1 MDAGRIPPFPET
13 TSLAAAEGFAMKV
26 AAQFAL
32 LSSSWFLLVG
42 LLTGVWKYR
51 HAMASEDGT
60 APTYVDVAHRASLLY
75 AFASIV
81 LFELVL
87 RSPFTPYV
95 ELVAVA
101 APVAFFTFAV
111 ASYVLNGR
119 TRLTDNMFRDP
130 PNSTVLRA
138 AMWGLI
144 LAEIGGVGVLVAGF
158 VSTSVD
164 APTAGAFVA
173 TVVLGVLVL
182 VAVLFAYGVL
192 PFVARAVVRPPS

>member
-1 MDAGRIPPFPET
+1 
-13 TSLAAAEGFAMKV
+13 MKI

-32 LSSSWFLLVG
+32 LSAGGFLLTG
-42 LLTGVWKYR
+42 LVTGVWKYR
-51 HAMASEDGT
+51 HMIGSDEGT
-60 APTYVDVAHRASLLY
+60 APTYVNIAHRAALLY

-87 RSPFTPYV
+87 RSPFSPMI

-130 PNSTVLRA
+130 PKQNVLRL

-144 LAEIGGVGVLVAGF
+144 LAEIGGVTILMVGFMSTTVEPLSAVAFATTVG
-158 VSTSVD
+158 
-164 APTAGAFVA
+164 AGI
-173 TVVLGVLVL
+173 LVL
-182 VAVLFAYGVL
+182 VAVLRGYGVL
-192 PFVARAVVRPPS
+192 PFVLKTVINPR